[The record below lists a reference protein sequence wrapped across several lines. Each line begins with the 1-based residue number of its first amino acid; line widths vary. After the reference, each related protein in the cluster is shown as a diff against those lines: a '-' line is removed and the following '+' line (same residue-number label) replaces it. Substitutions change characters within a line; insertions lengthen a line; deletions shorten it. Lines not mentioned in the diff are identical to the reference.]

1 MKCRELLKFPKC
13 LLFINLF
20 KKKTF
25 GDYLEQEG
33 LLVQDDNALK
43 RVYTLKGENLTFTE
57 LIEGELKKSTER
69 LEDYMRCNNA
79 R

>member
-43 RVYTLKGENLTFTE
+43 RVYTLKGENWTLICDPEMIERE
-57 LIEGELKKSTER
+57 LEK
-69 LEDYMRCNNA
+69 NA